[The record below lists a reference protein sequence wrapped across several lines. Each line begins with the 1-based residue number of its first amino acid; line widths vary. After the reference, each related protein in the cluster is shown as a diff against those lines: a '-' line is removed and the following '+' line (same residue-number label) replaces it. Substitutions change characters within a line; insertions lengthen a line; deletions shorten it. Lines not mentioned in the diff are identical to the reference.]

1 MSKRTCSKI
10 PGPRGLPLIGSFLS
24 LSRDQGKVLT
34 SWAND
39 YYGPVFKVKIG
50 SRQIVTLQ
58 G

>member
-1 MSKRTCSKI
+1 MSKKNYSKI
-10 PGPRGLPLIGSFLS
+10 PGPRGLPFIGSLLS

-39 YYGPVFKVKIG
+39 YYGPVFKVKLG
-50 SRQIVTLQ
+50 SRLIVTLQ